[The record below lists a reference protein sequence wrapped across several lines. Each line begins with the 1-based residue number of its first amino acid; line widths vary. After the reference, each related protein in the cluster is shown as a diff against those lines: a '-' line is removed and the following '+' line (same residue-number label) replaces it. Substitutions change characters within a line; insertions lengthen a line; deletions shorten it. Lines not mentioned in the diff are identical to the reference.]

1 VKAVRW
7 LPLAGQPAQELSSIP
22 FDGGFAMSW
31 LLREMLGAGVILAL
45 QLEGQAATKSAGDV
59 QEGLRITL
67 LCYRYP
73 PLAEPVMERAK
84 EQVERIFRQAGVEVA
99 WAACPTREGTLAE
112 YPSCNGFHEPAHYSL
127 HILSRGRKELKDA
140 VQGEALLG
148 SRLVY
153 VFWDRTQRQAD
164 RYHVPVA
171 DMLAAVI
178 CHEIGHLLLGP
189 DSHAQLGIMVGKW
202 NPRALTDISQGG
214 LGFTHEEQEQIR
226 AELRKAR

>member
-1 VKAVRW
+1 
-7 LPLAGQPAQELSSIP
+7 
-22 FDGGFAMSW
+22 MSW

-59 QEGLRITL
+59 QEVLKITL
-67 LCYRYP
+67 LCYRYA
-73 PLAEPVMERAK
+73 PLDEPVMERATK
-84 EQVERIFRQAGVEVA
+84 QVERIFRQAGVEVV
-99 WAACPTREGTLAE
+99 WAACPTREGTLAD
-112 YPSCNGFHEPAHYSL
+112 YPSCNGFHDPAHYSL
-127 HILSRGRKELKDA
+127 HILSHGRKELKDA

-153 VFWDRTQRQAD
+153 VFWDRTQRQAG
-164 RYHVPVA
+164 RCHVPVA

-189 DSHAQLGIMVGKW
+189 HSHAPLGIMAGRW

-214 LGFTHEEQEQIR
+214 LGFTREEQEQIR
-226 AELRKAR
+226 AELSRVR